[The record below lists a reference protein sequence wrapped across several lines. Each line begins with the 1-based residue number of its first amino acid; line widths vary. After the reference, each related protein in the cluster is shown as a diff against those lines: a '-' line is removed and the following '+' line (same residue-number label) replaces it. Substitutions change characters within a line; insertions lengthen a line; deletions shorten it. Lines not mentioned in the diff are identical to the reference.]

1 MHDQAMSKGD
11 NEMTQSK
18 IHKATLAMT
27 LTILLLSIAAPFA
40 QAQEAAGERSA
51 RQDLEEIIV
60 SATRTTRSDKAIPNK
75 VTRIDAEE
83 IALQTP
89 LTLNP
94 SDLLS
99 NMLPSFSPPR
109 QKLDDQG
116 ESFRGRSPLY
126 LIDGVP
132 QSNPLRDGS
141 RDGFTIDMSVVEEI
155 EVIHGANAIQGLGA
169 TGGIINF
176 ITVRPPTSG
185 ELEQRV
191 SAGMTADDGFD
202 SDGFGYRGQYLIG
215 KRSGDW
221 DGVASVSYE
230 KRGLTFDGEGRPIG
244 VETTQGDVADST
256 SMNFFAKVGY
266 EPSDTQRVQLM
277 INRFDLE
284 MDADFINVDGD
295 RAAGIPTTAAPG
307 SEPGDPAANE
317 VTTVTVNYANTELFG
332 GRFTGQVY
340 IQDFAGTYGGG
351 TFGIFQDPAFAPVG
365 TLFDQSQNNSE
376 KFGLRLTQAYR
387 GIFDTPLNLIFGI
400 DFLADETRQTLIQTG
415 RNWVPETSF
424 NNTAPFFQLDFEA
437 TDWLS
442 FTGGARFEIAEL
454 DAPSFVTLAGNRA
467 DLQVLTVDGGKPDF
481 DDTLVNFGTV
491 IRPTDAWSFYGTYS
505 EGFTMPD
512 VGRVLRGV
520 SEPGTDVDTFLDLA
534 PLVTENFEVGIEY
547 ASDWGG
553 AQLAWY
559 DSSTDFGVRLVAN
572 ADGIFEVNREKTTVE
587 GWELSF
593 NATVTEWLDFGIAYS
608 DLTGEFDSDGDGSVD
623 ADLDAINVAPDR
635 LNLFFDITPDS
646 AWSGR
651 LQVFSYLDKSFRDS
665 AGATTAEF
673 DGYTVVDALASRPIG
688 DMRLTIGIANLLD
701 EQYITYYGQ
710 AGNAR
715 ADRYF
720 AGRGRTLTVGADFRF

>member
-1 MHDQAMSKGD
+1 MSKRKGRK
-11 NEMTQSK
+11 TGL
-18 IHKATLAMT
+18 ILAST
-27 LTILLLSIAAPFA
+27 VLLSSAPFA
-40 QAQEAAGERSA
+40 QAQESDEEASA
-51 RQDLEEIIV
+51 RRDLEEIIV
-60 SATRTTRSDKAIPNK
+60 SATRTARSDKSIPNK
-75 VTRIDAEE
+75 VTLIGAAE

-109 QKLDDQG
+109 QKLDGQG

-176 ITVRPPTSG
+176 ITVRPPASG
-185 ELEQRV
+185 ELEQRA
-191 SAGMTADDGFD
+191 SFGMTADDGFD
-202 SDGFGYRGQYLIG
+202 SDGYGYRGQYLIG
-215 KRSGDW
+215 KRSGAW
-221 DGVASVSYE
+221 DGIASVSYE
-230 KRGLTFDGEGRPIG
+230 NRGLSFDGEDRPIG

-256 SMNFFAKVGY
+256 TMNFFGKVGF
-266 EPSDTQRVQLM
+266 EPSETQRIQLM

-284 MDADFINVDGD
+284 MDGDFVVVDGD
-295 RAAGIPTTAAPG
+295 RAAGIPTISAPG
-307 SEPGDPAANE
+307 TEPGEPPAND
-317 VTTVTVNYANTELFG
+317 VTTVTLNYANTEFLA

-340 IQDFAGTYGGG
+340 VQDFAGTYGGG
-351 TFGIFQDPAFAPVG
+351 TFGTFQDPTIAPVG

-376 KFGLRLTQAYR
+376 KWGLRLTQGYR
-387 GIFDTPLNLIFGI
+387 SIFDSSVSLIFGL
-400 DFLADETRQTLIQTG
+400 DLLQDETKQTLIHSA

-424 NNTAPFFQLDFEA
+424 NNTAPFVQLDFAA
-437 TDWLS
+437 TEWLT

-454 DAPSFVTLAGNRA
+454 DAPSYQALAGNRA
-467 DLQVLTVDGGKPDF
+467 DFQVVTVDGGKPDF
-481 DDTLVNFGTV
+481 EETLVNFGTV
-491 IRPTDAWSFYGTYS
+491 VRPTDAWSLYGTYS

-520 SEPGTDVDTFLDLA
+520 SEPGTDVDSFLDLA
-534 PLVTENFEVGIEY
+534 PLVTENVEFGVEY
-547 ASDWGG
+547 NAHWGG

-559 DSSTDFGVRLVAN
+559 DSSTDFGVRLVPN
-572 ADGIFEVNREKTTVE
+572 ADGIFEVNREKTTIQ
-587 GWELSF
+587 GWELSL
-593 NATVTEWLDFGIAYS
+593 NATLAEWLDFGISYS

-635 LNLFFDITPDS
+635 LNVHFDFMPNS
-646 AWSGR
+646 EWSGR
-651 LQVFSYLDKSFRDS
+651 VQVFSYFDKTFRNS
-665 AGATTAEF
+665 AGASTAEF
-673 DGYTVVDALASRPIG
+673 DGYTVVDALASRPVG
-688 DMRLTIGIANLLD
+688 GARLTIGIANLLD

-710 AGNAR
+710 AGTTR

-720 AGRGRTLTVGADFRF
+720 AGRGRTLTIGADFRF